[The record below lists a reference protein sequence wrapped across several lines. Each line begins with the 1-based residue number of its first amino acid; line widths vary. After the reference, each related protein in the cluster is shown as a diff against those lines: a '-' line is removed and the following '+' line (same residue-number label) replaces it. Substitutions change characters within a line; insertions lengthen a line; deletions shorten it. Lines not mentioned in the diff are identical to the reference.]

1 MEEISLKDDAEADP
15 RAAAR
20 LAALRGEMGTLEER
34 QRELEAKWK
43 AEKGAL
49 EGVNKIKEAID
60 RMNVDIEKAEQ
71 G

>member
-1 MEEISLKDDAEADP
+1 MLTLKRRSKGELFWFFALPLAPVRSFLAYIARSILAYMAGAAE
-15 RAAAR
+15 R
-20 LAALRGEMGTLEER
+20 
-34 QRELEAKWK
+34 
-43 AEKGAL
+43 GAL